1 MRLIRTH
8 AGLAVL
14 LAVALLGGPGA
25 AWAQEISSDSRT
37 FGTDVSTTHTV
48 QAFAFASVLSTDSY
62 GTDTFYYR
70 FCTSTTPCR
79 AVAPVLLPAGA
90 LVTALELEACDTSGA
105 KSAQAQLIR
114 LVAAASTAISLAT
127 SSSGVAATP
136 DCARFFTPLG
146 IPETIDN
153 FTNTYVVQIDADGT
167 DNTVR
172 FQAVRIYYRLQVSP
186 APSVATFND
195 VSTGHP
201 FFQWIEALA
210 ASGITRGCSLSPP
223 LFCPNDPVTRG
234 EIAVF
239 LSRALGLQFSP

>member
-1 MRLIRTH
+1 MKRIRTH

-14 LAVALLGGPGA
+14 LAVALGAAPGA
-25 AWAQEISSDSRT
+25 ASAQERPNDSRT
-37 FGTDVSTTHTV
+37 FGTDVATAHTV
-48 QAFAFASVLSTDSY
+48 QALAFASVQATDTY
-62 GTDTFYYR
+62 GVDTFYSR
-70 FCTSTTPCR
+70 FCTSATPCR

-90 LVTALELEACDTSGA
+90 MVAALELEACDTSA
-105 KSAQAQLIR
+105 TKSAQAQLIR
-114 LVAAASTAISLAT
+114 LVAASSTSVSLAT

-136 DCARFFTPLG
+136 DCARFFTPLA

-167 DNTVR
+167 TNTVR

-186 APSVATFND
+186 APAVATFND

-210 ASGITRGCSLSPP
+210 ASGITRGCSTTPP
-223 LFCPNDPVTRG
+223 LFCPDDPVTRG
-234 EIAVF
+234 EMAVF
-239 LSRALGLQFSP
+239 ISRALGLQFSP